1 MKKIKSRT
9 SAASLNAFTMLVTQV
24 IGLLLKFGVQTI
36 FIRELSQAY
45 LGINGVFVNVISFLS
60 FADLG
65 IGTAITVALYK
76 PIAEND
82 EGMMRALVH
91 LYKRAY
97 EVIIVLM
104 IVIGLAISPFIHLF
118 IKDSPFTNG
127 QIALW
132 FLIYMV
138 STIASYFSAYKRSFV
153 MATQRGYI
161 DSINTFVFKSIQ
173 QILQIIIIW
182 KFHSF
187 LGFLLVQAF
196 ATVASNIQF
205 SHTAAKLYP
214 NIFKTEKAY
223 SLKKID
229 KSELKKIKNNVV
241 GAISAK
247 IGGLIVFSSDNI
259 LISAFLGLIAVA
271 QYSNYTLILT
281 SVNGICNQI
290 LGSFVSS
297 IGNLN
302 VTSSPEHQ
310 EDVIHRLQYV
320 SALINLFITVGFSF
334 GLNIFINIWAGK
346 AYVLPIYVTILMVL
360 NNIVGQSRI
369 LLTNFISGMG
379 LYWPLRW
386 KSLIEAG
393 ANLIL
398 SILFLAVFKLGI
410 SGIILATLSS
420 NIVIN
425 LLWEPYIVFHLGLH
439 RSMKKYLTRFFSY
452 QLFTWITAI
461 LLSFLS
467 TKFANINILSLIMLL
482 VACEIVFIGLFL
494 IMTASFN
501 EADYFRKKVIRR
513 LR

>member
-1 MKKIKSRT
+1 
-9 SAASLNAFTMLVTQV
+9 ML
-24 IGLLLKFGVQTI
+24 F
-36 FIRELSQAY
+36 
-45 LGINGVFVNVISFLS
+45 
-60 FADLG
+60 
-65 IGTAITVALYK
+65 
-76 PIAEND
+76 
-82 EGMMRALVH
+82 
-91 LYKRAY
+91 
-97 EVIIVLM
+97 
-104 IVIGLAISPFIHLF
+104 
-118 IKDSPFTNG
+118 
-127 QIALW
+127 
-132 FLIYMV
+132 
-138 STIASYFSAYKRSFV
+138 RS
-153 MATQRGYI
+153 
-161 DSINTFVFKSIQ
+161 
-173 QILQIIIIW
+173 
-182 KFHSF
+182 
-187 LGFLLVQAF
+187 
-196 ATVASNIQF
+196 
-205 SHTAAKLYP
+205 
-214 NIFKTEKAY
+214 
-223 SLKKID
+223 
-229 KSELKKIKNNVV
+229 
-241 GAISAK
+241 
-247 IGGLIVFSSDNI
+247 
-259 LISAFLGLIAVA
+259 
-271 QYSNYTLILT
+271 
-281 SVNGICNQI
+281 NQI